1 MTDFLAASES
11 RSSRLSQSI
20 SYRKGHGTGNDFV
33 LIADPESDLE
43 ISAAMTSQ
51 ICDRHRGIGADG
63 LIRAV
68 RSKHIPEGQE
78 LLTYAPEAEWFMDY
92 RNADGTLA
100 EMCGNGVRVF
110 VHFLLTTG
118 LADLPAGSAITVGT
132 RAGAKKVRLVGT
144 DYEIDM
150 GPWRKAFPERSTADG
165 TDSVVSVPGI
175 EVQRGV
181 SIDMGNPHTVVIL
194 PPDTPLAPLNLTVE
208 PHVSPRPRRGTNV
221 EFASLDEPENPEL
234 PRVITMRVYERSVGE
249 TQACGTG
256 ACATAIAVRL
266 VSGLQDAQWTVHMP
280 GGPVLVRFQKERGRG
295 GAVREHVFLRG
306 PAKMVANGTI
316 DPEMWDFPQ
325 TGTDNAEELL
335 EVAG

>member
-1 MTDFLAASES
+1 MTDSLAVSES
-11 RSSRLSQSI
+11 RSSRPFQSI
-20 SYRKGHGTGNDFV
+20 PYRKGHGTGNDFV
-33 LIADPESDLE
+33 LIADPESDLA
-43 ISAAMTSQ
+43 ISSAMTSQ

-63 LIRAV
+63 LVRAV
-68 RSKHIPEGQE
+68 RSEHIPEGQE
-78 LLTYAPEAEWFMDY
+78 ILTYAPEAEWFMDY
-92 RNADGTLA
+92 RNSDGTLA

-110 VHFLLTTG
+110 VHFLLSTG
-118 LADLPAGSAITVGT
+118 LAGLPAGSTITVGT
-132 RAGAKKVRLVGT
+132 RAGAKKVRLVGN

-150 GPWRKAFPERSTADG
+150 GPWRKAFPERSIDDG
-165 TDSVVSVPGI
+165 TDAVVSVPGV

-194 PPDTPLAPLNLTVE
+194 PPGTPLEPLNLTIE

-221 EFASLDEPENPEL
+221 EFASLDEPENLDL

-256 ACATAIAVRL
+256 ACATAVAARL
-266 VSGLQDAQWTVHMP
+266 ISGLQNAQWTVQMP
-280 GGPVLVRFQKERGRG
+280 GGPVLVRFQKERGMG

-306 PAKMVANGTI
+306 PARMVAKGTI
-316 DPEMWDFPQ
+316 DPEMWDFPPRSA
-325 TGTDNAEELL
+325 DVSELF

>member
-1 MTDFLAASES
+1 MTDS
-11 RSSRLSQSI
+11 RTEPGSLTLLPSQSI
-20 SYRKGHGTGNDFV
+20 SYGKGHGTGNDFV
-33 LIADPESDLE
+33 LIADPQSDLE
-43 ISAAMTSQ
+43 ISSAMTSR

-68 RSKHIPEGQE
+68 RSERIPEGQE

-110 VHFLLTTG
+110 VHFLLSTG
-118 LADLPAGSAITVGT
+118 LAGLHAGSTITVGT
-132 RAGAKKVRLVGT
+132 RAGAKKVRLVGS

-150 GPWRKAFPERSTADG
+150 GPWRKAFPERSIDDG
-165 TDSVVSVPGI
+165 TDAVVSVAGVD
-175 EVQRGV
+175 VQRGI
-181 SIDMGNPHTVVIL
+181 SIDMGNPHTVVIM
-194 PPDTPLAPLNLTVE
+194 PPGTPLTPLNLTIE
-208 PHVSPRPRRGTNV
+208 PQVSPRPRRGTNV
-221 EFASLDEPENPEL
+221 EFASLDEPDNPEL

-266 VSGLQDAQWTVHMP
+266 VSGLQDNHWTVQMP
-280 GGPVLVRFQKERGRG
+280 GGPVMVRFQKERGMG

-306 PAKMVANGTI
+306 PARMVASGTV
-316 DPEMWDFPQ
+316 DPEMWDFSQAGP
-325 TGTDNAEELL
+325 AVAKELL